1 MTKKKRTAKKKKKK
15 IKHFVNK
22 YNWDGMNFSSEKD
35 DWKKIEK
42 NNKTIAV
49 NVLYPRK
56 KKVYPADVWKHNSSH
71 EKHVILLMISNR
83 EKREAKSEGQQ
94 WHYLAVKKL
103 SALLIFIVWIVLSLL
118 EQKTN
123 LNCIKENVEIKILLM

>member
-15 IKHFVNK
+15 KQHFVNK

-42 NNKTIAV
+42 NSKTIAL

-56 KKVYPADVWKHNSSH
+56 KRY
-71 EKHVILLMISNR
+71 ILLMIENITQTM
-83 EKREAKSEGQQ
+83 KN
-94 WHYLAVKKL
+94 KL
-103 SALLIFIVWIVLSLL
+103 FF
-118 EQKTN
+118 
-123 LNCIKENVEIKILLM
+123 

>member
-1 MTKKKRTAKKKKKK
+1 MTKKKRTAKKKKKKK

-56 KKVYPADVWKHNSSH
+56 KKY
-71 EKHVILLMISNR
+71 ILLM
-83 EKREAKSEGQQ
+83 
-94 WHYLAVKKL
+94 
-103 SALLIFIVWIVLSLL
+103 F
-118 EQKTN
+118 
-123 LNCIKENVEIKILLM
+123 ENITQAMKNTLFF